1 MVPSTMLLHSKERCW
16 GTSDNISHRLN
27 RGFYLGAVLVFALVL
42 DGFAQLN
49 MYTREQRILF
59 TGAWEGERFEDGRPK
74 VPEAILERMKQVTA
88 EEAWSVVART
98 EGFKDQF
105 EGEWKEFNPSPDR
118 LVGRVVTALFLPTRP
133 DVRAVVDAQGKSEKR
148 SGTGHN
154 SWVIDTL
161 QPGDVLVVD
170 MSGYNFLGDRLATAI
185 FAKSQNGIVIEG
197 GLRDLSGIQEIE
209 GFKGYVRSF
218 HPSAITRGGV
228 RNTMLMGMN
237 VPIRIG
243 DTTVMPGD
251 IVLGDP
257 EGLMFIPPQLA
268 EKVVESSEN
277 IRRRDHWSHLMLEE
291 GKYTPGQLD
300 TVWTDEIE
308 ADFARW
314 AEEQIRTTE

>member
-1 MVPSTMLLHSKERCW
+1 MPMHLL
-16 GTSDNISHRLN
+16 RLN
-27 RGFYLGAVLVFALVL
+27 RGVCAGVALALAFALE
-42 DGFAQLN
+42 GNAQLM
-49 MYTREQRILF
+49 MYSTEQRIEF
-59 TGAWEGERFEDGRPK
+59 TSAWEGERFPDGRPK
-74 VPEAILERMKQVTA
+74 VSDSVLERMKNVTA
-88 EEAWSVVART
+88 EEAWSVIYR
-98 EGFKDQF
+98 EGGYKDHF
-105 EGEWKEFNPSPDR
+105 EGDWKEFNSSPDR
-118 LVGRVVTALFLPTRP
+118 MVGRVVTALFLPTRP
-133 DVRAVVDAQGKSEKR
+133 DVRAVVDAQGKAENR

-170 MSGYNFLGDRLATAI
+170 MSGYNFLGDRLANAI
-185 FAKSQNGIVIEG
+185 YANSKNGIVIEG

-209 GFKGYVRSF
+209 GFKGYVRTF
-218 HPSAITRGGV
+218 HPSSITHGGV

-268 EKVVESSEN
+268 EKVVETSEDV
-277 IRRRDHWSHLMLEE
+277 RRRDRWSALMLKR

-300 TVWTDEIE
+300 TTWTEEIE
-308 ADFARW
+308 ADFASW
-314 AEEQIRTTE
+314 AEQQK

>member
-1 MVPSTMLLHSKERCW
+1 MSIYMHIKERFIHSIKYSYL
-16 GTSDNISHRLN
+16 TFN
-27 RGFYLGAVLVFALVL
+27 RSVWVGLFLTLAFA
-42 DGFAQLN
+42 GEAFSQLN
-49 MYTREQRILF
+49 MYTREQRILY
-59 TGAWEGERFEDGRPK
+59 TSAWEGDRFEDGRPK
-74 VPEAILERMKQVTA
+74 VPDSILERMKNVTA
-88 EEAWSVVART
+88 EEAWSVIYR
-98 EGFKDQF
+98 EGGFKDHF
-105 EGEWKEFNPSPDR
+105 EGDWKEFNASPDR
-118 LVGRVVTALFLPTRP
+118 MVGRVVTASFLPTRP
-133 DVRAVVDAQGKSEKR
+133 DVRAVVDAQGKAEDR

-185 FAKSQNGIVIEG
+185 YAKSENGIVIEG

-209 GFKGYVRSF
+209 GFKGYVRRF

-228 RNTMLMGMN
+228 RNTMLMGIN

-268 EKVVESSEN
+268 EKVVESSEDV
-277 IRRRDHWSHLMLEE
+277 RSRDQWSALMLQQ
-291 GKYTPGQLD
+291 GTYTPGQLD
-300 TVWTDEIE
+300 TTWTEEIE

-314 AEEQIRTTE
+314 VERNR

>member
-1 MVPSTMLLHSKERCW
+1 MRTGNKLLLS
-16 GTSDNISHRLN
+16 SN
-27 RGFYLGAVLVFALVL
+27 RGICLGVFMALAFVI
-42 DGFAQLN
+42 GGYAQLN
-49 MYTREQRILF
+49 MYTPEQRILF
-59 TGAWEGERFEDGRPK
+59 TSAWEGERFEDGRPK
-74 VPEAILERMKQVTA
+74 VSDSILERMKNVTA
-88 EEAWSVVART
+88 EEAWSVIYR
-98 EGFKDQF
+98 EGGFKDHF
-105 EGEWKEFNPSPDR
+105 EGDWKEFNASSDR
-118 LVGRVVTALFLPTRP
+118 LVGRVVTASFLPTRP
-133 DVRAVVDAQGKSEKR
+133 DVRAVVDAQGKAEGR

-185 FAKSQNGIVIEG
+185 YAKSKNGIVIEG

-209 GFKGYVRSF
+209 GFKGYVRTF
-218 HPSAITRGGV
+218 HPSSITHGGV
-228 RNTMLMGMN
+228 RNTMLMGIN

-268 EKVVESSEN
+268 ETVVESSEDV
-277 IRRRDHWSHLMLEE
+277 RRRDQWSALMLQQ
-291 GKYTPGQLD
+291 GTYTPGQLD
-300 TVWTDEIE
+300 TTWTEEIE

-314 AEEQIRTTE
+314 VKQQK

>member
-1 MVPSTMLLHSKERCW
+1 MIGNMLLFMNYIKRYKKAE
-16 GTSDNISHRLN
+16 NMFLLRLN
-27 RGFYLGAVLVFALVL
+27 RSMCVGVALAFALVSQ
-42 DGFAQLN
+42 GYAQLM
-49 MYTREQRILF
+49 MYSADQRIEF
-59 TGAWEGERFEDGRPK
+59 TSAWEGERFPDGRPK
-74 VPEAILERMKQVTA
+74 VPDSILKRMKTVSA
-88 EEAWSVVART
+88 EEAWGTIYRSGGYR
-98 EGFKDQF
+98 DHF
-105 EGEWKEFNPSPDR
+105 EGDWKEFNSSPDR
-118 LVGRVVTALFLPTRP
+118 MVGRVVTALFLPTRP
-133 DVRAVVDAQGKSEKR
+133 DVRAVVDAQGKAEER

-209 GFKGYVRSF
+209 GFKGYVRTF

-268 EKVVESSEN
+268 EKVVDTAEDVQ
-277 IRRRDHWSHLMLEE
+277 RRDKWSHLMLEQ
-291 GKYTPGQLD
+291 GTYTPGQLD
-300 TVWTDEIE
+300 TTWTEDIE
-308 ADFARW
+308 ADFDRW
-314 AEEQIRTTE
+314 VEHRK

>member
-1 MVPSTMLLHSKERCW
+1 MLHQNRFLK
-16 GTSDNISHRLN
+16 NKVFRLPKLN
-27 RGFYLGAVLVFALVL
+27 HKVFIGLFLAVAFLCES
-42 DGFAQLN
+42 FAQIN
-49 MYTREQRILF
+49 MYTSEQRILF
-59 TGAWEGERFEDGRPK
+59 TSAWEGERFEDGRPK
-74 VPEAILERMKQVTA
+74 VPDSILQRMKNVTA
-88 EEAWSVVART
+88 EEAWSVIYR
-98 EGFKDQF
+98 EGDFKDHF
-105 EGEWKEFNPSPDR
+105 EGDWKEFNASPDR

-133 DVRAVVDAQGKSEKR
+133 DVRAVVDAQGKAEER

-170 MSGYNFLGDRLATAI
+170 MSGYNFLGDRLANAI
-185 FAKSQNGIVIEG
+185 YGRSQNGIVIEG

-209 GFKGYVRSF
+209 GFKGYVRRF

-268 EKVVESSEN
+268 EKVVESSEDV
-277 IRRRDHWSHLMLEE
+277 RQRDYWSALMLKK
-291 GKYTPGQLD
+291 GTYTPGQLD
-300 TVWTDEIE
+300 TTWTDEIE
-308 ADFARW
+308 ADFAKW
-314 AEEQIRTTE
+314 AEQQK

>member
-1 MVPSTMLLHSKERCW
+1 MLIIIRYIERFKET
-16 GTSDNISHRLN
+16 GNMFLLRLN
-27 RGFYLGAVLVFALVL
+27 RGIYIGFLLAVTLVSQ
-42 DGFAQLN
+42 GYAQLM
-49 MYTREQRILF
+49 MYSTEQRVEF
-59 TGAWEGERFEDGRPK
+59 TSAWEGERFPDGRPK
-74 VPEAILERMKQVTA
+74 VDDSILERMKTVSA
-88 EEAWSVVART
+88 EEAWSVIYRGG
-98 EGFKDQF
+98 GFRDHF
-105 EGEWKEFNPSPDR
+105 EGDWKEFNSSPDR
-118 LVGRVVTALFLPTRP
+118 MVGRVVTALFLPTRP
-133 DVRAVVDAQGKSEKR
+133 DVRAVVDAQGKAEER

-185 FAKSQNGIVIEG
+185 YAKSQNGIVIEG

-209 GFKGYVRSF
+209 GFKGYVRTF

-228 RNTMLMGMN
+228 RNTMLMGIN

-268 EKVVESSEN
+268 EKVVDTSEHTQ
-277 IRRRDHWSHLMLEE
+277 RRDKWSHLMLEQ
-291 GKYTPGQLD
+291 GTYTPGQLD
-300 TVWTDEIE
+300 TTWTEVIE
-308 ADFARW
+308 ADFAHW
-314 AEEQIRTTE
+314 TEQQQK

>member
-1 MVPSTMLLHSKERCW
+1 MHYRKRCKRAIGLLKF
-16 GTSDNISHRLN
+16 G
-27 RGFYLGAVLVFALVL
+27 LGCRSCVGVALAFAFMSEGL
-42 DGFAQLN
+42 AQLK
-49 MYTREQRILF
+49 MYTPEQRIEF
-59 TGAWEGERFEDGRPK
+59 TSAWEGERFPDGRPK
-74 VPEAILERMKQVTA
+74 VDESILERMKSVSA
-88 EEAWSVVART
+88 EEAWAVLYRDG
-98 EGFKDQF
+98 GFRDHF
-105 EGEWKEFNPSPDR
+105 EGGWKEFNSSPDR
-118 LVGRVVTALFLPTRP
+118 MVGRVVTALFLPTRP
-133 DVRAVVDAQGKSEKR
+133 DVREVVDAQGKAEGR

-170 MSGYNFLGDRLATAI
+170 MSGYNFLGDRLATSV

-197 GLRDLSGIQEIE
+197 GIRDLSGIQKID

-228 RNTMLMGMN
+228 RNTMLMGIN

-268 EKVVESSEN
+268 ENVVETAEDVQ
-277 IRRRDHWSHLMLEE
+277 RRDEWSHLMLEK
-291 GKYTPGQLD
+291 GVYTPGQLD
-300 TVWTDEIE
+300 TTWTDEIE

-314 AEEQIRTTE
+314 VETQK

>member
-1 MVPSTMLLHSKERCW
+1 MHYRKRCKRAIGLLEFGLGCRSYV
-16 GTSDNISHRLN
+16 GVALAFAFISEGL
-27 RGFYLGAVLVFALVL
+27 
-42 DGFAQLN
+42 AQLK
-49 MYTREQRILF
+49 MYTPEQRIEF
-59 TGAWEGERFEDGRPK
+59 TSAWEGERFLDGRPK
-74 VPEAILERMKQVTA
+74 VDESILERMKSVSA
-88 EEAWSVVART
+88 EEAWAVLYRDG
-98 EGFKDQF
+98 GFRDHF
-105 EGEWKEFNPSPDR
+105 EGGWKEFNSSPDR
-118 LVGRVVTALFLPTRP
+118 MVGRVVTALFLPTRP
-133 DVRAVVDAQGKSEKR
+133 DVREVVDAQGKAEGR

-170 MSGYNFLGDRLATAI
+170 MSGYNFLGDRLATSV

-197 GLRDLSGIQEIE
+197 GIRDLSGIQKMD

-228 RNTMLMGMN
+228 RNTMLMGIN

-268 EKVVESSEN
+268 EKVVETAEDVQ
-277 IRRRDHWSHLMLEE
+277 RRDEWSHLMLEK
-291 GKYTPGQLD
+291 GVYTPGQLD
-300 TVWTDEIE
+300 TTWTDEIE

-314 AEEQIRTTE
+314 VETQK

>member
-1 MVPSTMLLHSKERCW
+1 MRTGNKFLL
-16 GTSDNISHRLN
+16 GIN
-27 RGFYLGAVLVFALVL
+27 RIICVGVFMAFAFVM
-42 DGFAQLN
+42 GGYAQLN
-49 MYTREQRILF
+49 MYTPEQRILF
-59 TGAWEGERFEDGRPK
+59 TSAWEGERFDDGRPK
-74 VPEAILERMKQVTA
+74 VSDSILERMKSVSA
-88 EEAWSVVART
+88 EEAWSVIYR
-98 EGFKDQF
+98 EGGYKDHF
-105 EGEWKEFNPSPDR
+105 EGDWKEFNSSPDR
-118 LVGRVVTALFLPTRP
+118 MVGRVVTALFVPTRP
-133 DVRAVVDAQGKSEKR
+133 DVRAVVDAQGVAEER

-170 MSGYNFLGDRLATAI
+170 MSGYNFLGDRLANAI
-185 FAKSQNGIVIEG
+185 YAKSGNGIVIEG

-209 GFKGYVRSF
+209 GFKGYVRRF

-228 RNTMLMGMN
+228 RNTMLMGIN

-268 EKVVESSEN
+268 ERVVESSEDV
-277 IRRRDHWSHLMLEE
+277 RQRDQWSALMLKQ
-291 GKYTPGQLD
+291 GTYTPGQLD
-300 TVWTDEIE
+300 TTWTEEIE

-314 AEEQIRTTE
+314 AERQK

>member
-1 MVPSTMLLHSKERCW
+1 MVPSTMLLHLKERCW
-16 GTSDNISHRLN
+16 GTSDNTSHRHGLN
-27 RGFYLGAVLVFALVL
+27 RWFYLGVVLVFALGW

-59 TGAWEGERFEDGRPK
+59 TGAWEGERFEDAIAAEIQG
-74 VPEAILERMKQVTA
+74 EIAEEILERMKQVTA

-185 FAKSQNGIVIEG
+185 FSKSQNGIVIEG

-209 GFKGYVRSF
+209 GFKGYPQVNYF
-218 HPSAITRGGV
+218 INGV
-228 RNTMLMGMN
+228 ILC
-237 VPIRIG
+237 
-243 DTTVMPGD
+243 
-251 IVLGDP
+251 
-257 EGLMFIPPQLA
+257 F
-268 EKVVESSEN
+268 
-277 IRRRDHWSHLMLEE
+277 
-291 GKYTPGQLD
+291 
-300 TVWTDEIE
+300 
-308 ADFARW
+308 
-314 AEEQIRTTE
+314 